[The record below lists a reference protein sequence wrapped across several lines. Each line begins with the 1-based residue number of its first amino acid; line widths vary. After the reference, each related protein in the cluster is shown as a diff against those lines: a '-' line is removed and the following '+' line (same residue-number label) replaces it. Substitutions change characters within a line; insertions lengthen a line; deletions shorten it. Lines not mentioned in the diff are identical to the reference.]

1 MPEKNSM
8 KKQQNIVTHPFGPVY
23 DRNSKVLVLGTLP
36 SERSREEGFYYA
48 HPTNQ
53 FWRLIAAVCGCEV
66 PRTVDEKKQL
76 LLGHGIALWDVF
88 SSASINRSSDGSIR
102 RSDARGCDVTWLGE
116 TKIRAIFVNG
126 KKALDGYNWFL
137 RGQTKLDAIYL
148 PSSSAANAG
157 KSFEQKL
164 AAWMIIKN
172 YL

>member
-1 MPEKNSM
+1 MPEKNSV

-36 SERSREEGFYYA
+36 SERSREAGFYYA

-76 LLGHGIALWDVF
+76 LLGHGIALWDVS
-88 SSASINRSSDGSIR
+88 SSASIHRSSDGSIR

-116 TKIRAIFVNG
+116 TQIRAIFVNG

-137 RGQTKLDAIYL
+137 RGQTGLDAVCL

-157 KSFEQKL
+157 RSLKQKL
-164 AAWMIIKN
+164 AEWMIIKT